1 MYFMYS
7 EVHRNLRINLRMVKT
22 SQLPAV
28 DRTVP
33 LEQISQFA
41 EKVSIFTDELRN
53 TILAPRP
60 RKAAPVFKTGEIA
73 EMCNISH
80 SQVQYLATKSD
91 GELPAGTAAGTGR
104 TRTFTL
110 EEARLWVQKVSDIYQ
125 TPLVTGT
132 REPEGKIVI
141 TAQLKGGSA
150 KTTTTMCLA
159 QGLTLRGR
167 KVLVIDLDPQAS
179 LSELC
184 GLYAEKDVT
193 PDDTVLPYIYDQ
205 EVEGGLETRVQ
216 STYWDGLDVIPAHTE
231 LIGAEFHLPAMQKM
245 RPGFRFWT
253 VLRQGLEPLRKRYDY
268 ILMDTSPSLS
278 YLNLNALLAAD
289 AMVMPMVPENLDFIS
304 SLSFWRLFSDVSKSF
319 IKYEQDKKYDFISLM
334 LSRVDYG
341 RTSSAPI
348 VRAWAQSAYESWLHS
363 IEVPASSVMS
373 TGALAF
379 STVFDV
385 SSTHSAAKSLQRV
398 RQPLVDYCRWVDEIY
413 AEKWRNAQ

>member
-1 MYFMYS
+1 
-7 EVHRNLRINLRMVKT
+7 MVNT

-28 DRTVP
+28 DRTVT
-33 LEQISQFA
+33 LEKISEFA
-41 EKVSIFTDELRN
+41 EKVSIFTDELRD

-60 RKAAPVFKTGEIA
+60 RKAPPVFKTGEIA
-73 EMCNISH
+73 ELCNITH
-80 SQVQYLATKSD
+80 SQVQYLATKSE
-91 GELPAGTAAGTGR
+91 GALPSGTVAGTGR
-104 TRTFTL
+104 TRIFTL
-110 EEARLWVQKVSDIYQ
+110 AEARTWVQKVSDIYQ
-125 TPLVTGT
+125 TPLVTGG

-141 TAQLKGGSA
+141 VAQLKGGSA
-150 KTTTTMCLA
+150 KTTTTMCVA
-159 QGLTLRGR
+159 QGLSLRGR
-167 KVLVIDLDPQAS
+167 KVLVVDLDPQAS

-193 PDDTVLPYIYDQ
+193 ADDSILPFVYDQ
-205 EVEGGLETRVQ
+205 ALEGGLVSRVQ

-245 RPGFRFWT
+245 KPGFKFWT
-253 VLRQGLEPLRKRYDY
+253 VLRQGLEPLRKLYDY
-268 ILMDTSPSLS
+268 ILIDTSPSLS

-319 IKYEQDKKYDFISLM
+319 IKYEQDKKYDFVSLV

-341 RTSSAPI
+341 KNSSAPI

-385 SSTHSAAKSLQRV
+385 SSTHNAAKALQRV
-398 RQPLVDYCRWVDEIY
+398 RQPLTQYCQWLDDIY
-413 AEKWRNAQ
+413 AEQWRSAP

>member
-1 MYFMYS
+1 
-7 EVHRNLRINLRMVKT
+7 MVKT

-28 DRTVP
+28 DRTVH

-41 EKVSIFTDELRN
+41 ERVSIFTDELRN

-73 EMCNISH
+73 EMCNIAH

-91 GELPAGTAAGTGR
+91 GELPPGTAAGTGR
-104 TRTFTL
+104 TRTFTV
-110 EEARLWVQKVSDIYQ
+110 EEARIWVQKVSDIYQ
-125 TPLVTGT
+125 TPLVSGT
-132 REPEGKIVI
+132 REPEGKIII

-205 EVEGGLETRVQ
+205 EAEGGLEARVQ

-319 IKYEQDKKYDFISLM
+319 IKYETDKKYDFVSLV

-341 RTSSAPI
+341 RNSSAPI

-363 IEVPASSVMS
+363 IEVPASAVMS

-379 STVFDV
+379 STVFDI

-398 RQPLVDYCRWVDEIY
+398 RQPLVDYCRWMDEIY

>member
-1 MYFMYS
+1 
-7 EVHRNLRINLRMVKT
+7 MVRT

-28 DRTVP
+28 DRTVHF
-33 LEQISQFA
+33 EQISQFA
-41 EKVSIFTDELRN
+41 EKVTIFTNELRD

-60 RKAAPVFKTGEIA
+60 RKTAPVFKTGEIA

-80 SQVQYLATKSD
+80 SQVQYLATKGD
-91 GELPAGTAAGTGR
+91 GELPPGTAAGSGR

-110 EEARLWVQKVSDIYQ
+110 EEARIWVQKVSDIYQ
-125 TPLVTGT
+125 TSLVT
-132 REPEGKIVI
+132 RLKEPDGKIII

-159 QGLTLRGR
+159 QGLSLRGR
-167 KVLVIDLDPQAS
+167 KVLVVDLDPQAS

-193 PDDTVLPYIYDQ
+193 PEDTVLPFVYDQ
-205 EVEGGLETRVQ
+205 DIDGALEARVQ
-216 STYWDGLDVIPAHTE
+216 STYWDGIDVIPAHTE

-245 RPGFRFWT
+245 KPGFRFWT
-253 VLRQGLEPLRKRYDY
+253 VLRQGLEPLRKKYDY

-278 YLNLNALLAAD
+278 YLNLNALMAAD
-289 AMVMPMVPENLDFIS
+289 AMIMPMVPENLDFIS

-319 IKYEQDKKYDFISLM
+319 IKYEKDKKYDFVSLV

-341 RTSSAPI
+341 RNSSAPI
-348 VRAWAQSAYESWLHS
+348 VRAWAQSAYENWLHS

-379 STVFDV
+379 STVFDI

-398 RQPLVDYCRWVDEIY
+398 RQPLVDYCRWIDEIY
-413 AEKWRNAQ
+413 SEKWRNAQ

>member
-1 MYFMYS
+1 
-7 EVHRNLRINLRMVKT
+7 MVNI

-28 DRTVP
+28 DRTVT
-33 LEQISQFA
+33 LEQISEFA
-41 EKVSIFTDELRN
+41 EKVSIFTDELRD

-60 RKAAPVFKTGEIA
+60 RKAPPVFKTGEIA
-73 EMCNISH
+73 ELCNITH
-80 SQVQYLATKSD
+80 SQVQYLATKSE
-91 GELPAGTAAGTGR
+91 GALPSGTVAGTGR
-104 TRTFTL
+104 TRIFTL
-110 EEARLWVQKVSDIYQ
+110 AEARTWVQKVSDIYQ
-125 TPLVTGT
+125 TPLVTGG

-141 TAQLKGGSA
+141 VAQLKGGSA
-150 KTTTTMCLA
+150 KTTTTMCVA
-159 QGLTLRGR
+159 QGLSLRGR
-167 KVLVIDLDPQAS
+167 KVLVVDLDPQAS

-193 PDDTVLPYIYDQ
+193 ADDSILPFVYDQ
-205 EVEGGLETRVQ
+205 ALEGGLASRIQ

-245 RPGFRFWT
+245 KPGFKFWT
-253 VLRQGLEPLRKRYDY
+253 VLRQGLEPLRKLYDY
-268 ILMDTSPSLS
+268 ILIDTSPSLS

-319 IKYEQDKKYDFISLM
+319 IKYEQDKKYDFVSLV

-341 RTSSAPI
+341 KNSSAPI

-385 SSTHSAAKSLQRV
+385 SSTHNAAKALQRV
-398 RQPLVDYCRWVDEIY
+398 RQPLTQYCQWLDDIY
-413 AEKWRNAQ
+413 AEQWRTAP

>member
-1 MYFMYS
+1 
-7 EVHRNLRINLRMVKT
+7 MVRT

-28 DRTVP
+28 DRTVHF
-33 LEQISQFA
+33 EQISQFA
-41 EKVSIFTDELRN
+41 EKVTIFTNELRD

-60 RKAAPVFKTGEIA
+60 RKTAPVFKTGEIA

-80 SQVQYLATKSD
+80 SQVQYLATKGD
-91 GELPAGTAAGTGR
+91 GELPPGTAAGTGR

-110 EEARLWVQKVSDIYQ
+110 EEARIWVQKVSDIYQ
-125 TPLVTGT
+125 TSLVT
-132 REPEGKIVI
+132 RLKEPDGKIII

-159 QGLTLRGR
+159 QGLSLRGR
-167 KVLVIDLDPQAS
+167 KVLVVDLDPQAS

-193 PDDTVLPYIYDQ
+193 PEDTVLPFVYDQ
-205 EVEGGLETRVQ
+205 DIDGALEARVQ
-216 STYWDGLDVIPAHTE
+216 STYWDGIDVIPAHTE

-245 RPGFRFWT
+245 KPGFRFWT
-253 VLRQGLEPLRKRYDY
+253 VLRQGLEPLRKKYDY

-278 YLNLNALLAAD
+278 YLNLNALMAAD
-289 AMVMPMVPENLDFIS
+289 AMIMPMVPENLDFIS

-319 IKYEQDKKYDFISLM
+319 IKYEKDKKYDFVSLV

-341 RTSSAPI
+341 RNSSAPI
-348 VRAWAQSAYESWLHS
+348 VRAWAQSAYENWLHS

-379 STVFDV
+379 STVFDI

-398 RQPLVDYCRWVDEIY
+398 RQPLVDYCRWIDEIY
-413 AEKWRNAQ
+413 SEKWRNAQ